1 MLVDSDILIWHMR
14 GKASAARF
22 LDSLNDLCISTI
34 TYMELVQGMRNKR
47 ELVALKT
54 SLNRRK
60 AQVLPITEAISER
73 AVQLVEDYFL
83 IPLP

>member
-34 TYMELVQGMRNKR
+34 TYMELVQGMRNTER
-47 ELVALKT
+47 VGGLK
-54 SLNRRK
+54 NQPQP
-60 AQVLPITEAISER
+60 A
-73 AVQLVEDYFL
+73 
-83 IPLP
+83 